1 MADLIKLVNCEMALP
16 CTYLKERELIRMRF
30 GIYLG
35 RVVKLVDWETGEIIV
50 CGAKSVNEYL
60 HAFEGNYTLQLI
72 S

>member
-1 MADLIKLVNCEMALP
+1 
-16 CTYLKERELIRMRF
+16 MRF
-30 GIYLG
+30 GLYLG
-35 RVVKLVDWETGEIIV
+35 RIVELIDWETGEIIV